1 MAQDPFERI
10 AASYERLLDTQ
21 QYLAETTR
29 QINATQRLGLRLQTF
44 AMVLTGLG
52 LLLLALVAWQSRAV
66 LYNTQI
72 IEAHTKVLLER
83 YGQERR

>member
-1 MAQDPFERI
+1 MAHDPLERI
-10 AASYERLLDTQ
+10 AATYERTQ
-21 QYLAETTR
+21 DVLEH
-29 QINATQRLGLRLQTF
+29 IDATQRLGLRLQTF

-83 YGQERR
+83 FGQEKR